1 MCYIY
6 YVIKHIL
13 LKLNN
18 AKGFVYMKL
27 NQKGFTLIE
36 LVIVLA
42 VIGILSTFMVPKF
55 TSIQDRAKEQSLKM
69 VVKSIQVALETYYLS
84 EGTYVKGQD
93 ITIDQLIKQLKDKKL
108 IHDQLL
114 NPFTNNEFT
123 AEDSSGKLQYR
134 FAHEEGNYILEAF
147 GKDNKTLILSVFN

>member
-1 MCYIY
+1 
-6 YVIKHIL
+6 
-13 LKLNN
+13 
-18 AKGFVYMKL
+18 MKL

-108 IHDQLL
+108 IHVDQLL

-134 FAHEEGNYILEAF
+134 FYEEGSYILEAF